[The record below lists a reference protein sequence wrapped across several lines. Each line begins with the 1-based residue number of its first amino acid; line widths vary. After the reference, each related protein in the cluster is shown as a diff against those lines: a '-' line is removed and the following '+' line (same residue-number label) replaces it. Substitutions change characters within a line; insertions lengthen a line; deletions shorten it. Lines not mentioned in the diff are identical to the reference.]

1 MGAIDVGTIEVAS
14 HQREATDRKE
24 MVMAN
29 TGYGLVQ
36 SVRTEFTKLR
46 TIRSTTWTLLATV
59 VGTILVTVLATHG
72 LHPRGRSALRFDPTN
87 QSLSGIAL
95 GQLTIGL
102 LGVLMITGEYGSG
115 TIRSSLAA
123 TPRRPL
129 FVGAKVI
136 VIAAVSL
143 VVGEILTFA
152 CFFTGRAILSGNA
165 PVATLGQPGVLRVL
179 LLTGGYLALLGMFGL
194 GLGIII
200 RHTAGAITA
209 FVGVIFLLPVVLQ
222 SLNAHGNPGRFTPEQ
237 ILANSVAAVVHQ
249 SGQVTPI
256 VGFLLMVLYC
266 ALALGV
272 GMVLLVRRDA

>member
-1 MGAIDVGTIEVAS
+1 MDIDR
-14 HQREATDRKE
+14 REKAMTS
-24 MVMAN
+24 
-29 TGYGLVQ
+29 TGYGLAQ
-36 SVRTEFTKLR
+36 SVRAEVTKLR

-59 VGTILVTVLATHG
+59 VGTLVVTVLATNG
-72 LHPRGRSALRFDPTN
+72 LHHVGRGADQFDPTN
-87 QSLSGIAL
+87 QSLSGIAI

-129 FVGAKVI
+129 FVGAKVL
-136 VIAAVSL
+136 VIATVSL
-143 VVGEILTFA
+143 LVGEFLTFA
-152 CFFTGRAILSGNA
+152 CFFTGHAILSGNT
-165 PVATLGQPGVLRVL
+165 PVASLGDPGVLRAL

-209 FVGVIFLLPVVLQ
+209 FVAAIFLLPLLLQ
-222 SLNAHGNPGRFTPEQ
+222 PLHAHGNPGRFTPEAM
-237 ILANSVAAVVHQ
+237 LANSVAAVVHQ
-249 SGQVTPI
+249 SGQLAPVT
-256 VGFLLMVLYC
+256 GFLLMSLYC

-272 GMVLLVRRDA
+272 GLTLLRRRDA